1 MACKTDSQELAD
13 RLPAMAAPPAGRA
26 ADRRAGG
33 APARPAAGESIA
45 CCRQNRFFT
54 AVTEMLCMAEKF
66 RQNAAGLSRHK
77 RGASWGRL
85 RRILRQ

>member
-13 RLPAMAAPPAGRA
+13 RLPARAVPAGRP

-33 APARPAAGESIA
+33 APARPVGESIA
-45 CCRQNRFFT
+45 CRQNRFFT
-54 AVTEMLCMAEKF
+54 AVTEMLCMAEKS
-66 RQNAAGLSRHK
+66 RQNAVVLSGQK

-85 RRILRQ
+85 RRIFRQ